1 MKTVELAALGFG
13 HFSERLQDRF
23 RVGLTDCQCVELQLI
38 EATPSRPSGR
48 GERGSERKN
57 DAFAL
62 LFSGPPDPA
71 LPQRRYFMEHEHIG
85 RFEVFIV
92 PVGRDGERLLYEA
105 IFNRLP
111 QAK

>member
-1 MKTVELAALGFG
+1 
-13 HFSERLQDRF
+13 
-23 RVGLTDCQCVELQLI
+23 
-38 EATPSRPSGR
+38 
-48 GERGSERKN
+48 
-57 DAFAL
+57 
-62 LFSGPPDPA
+62 
-71 LPQRRYFMEHEHIG
+71 MEHEHIG